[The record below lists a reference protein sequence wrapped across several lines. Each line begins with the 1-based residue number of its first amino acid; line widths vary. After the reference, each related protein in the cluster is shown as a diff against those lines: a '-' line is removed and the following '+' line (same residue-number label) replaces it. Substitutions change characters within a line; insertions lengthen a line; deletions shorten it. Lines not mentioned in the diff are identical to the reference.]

1 MKHLFKLK
9 KDGKTVGYLN
19 ISKICMLMG
28 SIDGLDW
35 RYITNQNPAGDL
47 QLSNNQWIHFFDTA
61 HPFVTKDKNG
71 KDVFAGDKAK
81 FYSGVKLSGRKE
93 IKIGTVIYEDCQFKI
108 DNFPLSIATKF
119 LDIELIED
127 KGE

>member
-81 FYSGVKLSGRKE
+81 FYS
-93 IKIGTVIYEDCQFKI
+93 
-108 DNFPLSIATKF
+108 
-119 LDIELIED
+119 
-127 KGE
+127 